1 MFCKDEGPED
11 EEGSGL
17 VIGIWQ
23 WLITEADVM
32 FLRLDWK
39 LARIPCGLNGH
50 WALSWKGEE
59 TQRGPHRMATGFVN
73 NHTPQLAP
81 VTAALTT
88 TLDWTVTGNKTGLP
102 DNHQLSGWTEKLER
116 FPKPTLHGNRSW
128 VLSAANLPTTM
139 FWIPGNHYTWEAC
152 SANRDGQRGSNPSVS
167 VFPMTISTASP
178 QPVLQKE
185 NKLGLMKLAT
195 KFCLK
200 TKLTYLSLSNMP
212 TELLAGYI
220 LHSQQNAENT
230 FQDFVKLW
238 SIQFCY
244 SNKQIYFL
252 LTKNCTDYND
262 PYLIS
267 LSLVT
272 VA

>member
-11 EEGSGL
+11 EEGNGL

-88 TLDWTVTGNKTGLP
+88 TLDWTVTGNRTGLP
-102 DNHQLSGWTEKLER
+102 DNRQLWLDWEARTL
-116 FPKPTLHGNRSW
+116 PK
-128 VLSAANLPTTM
+128 ANLAWKQILSTVCCQSTHDHVLNPRKPLHLRSMLCKQRWSERVQSFCQCLPHDRINRQPTAVASKGEQTG
-139 FWIPGNHYTWEAC
+139 FDE
-152 SANRDGQRGSNPSVS
+152 
-167 VFPMTISTASP
+167 ISYQVLP
-178 QPVLQKE
+178 QDQ
-185 NKLGLMKLAT
+185 T
-195 KFCLK
+195 H
-200 TKLTYLSLSNMP
+200 LSLTNMP
-212 TELLAGYI
+212 AELLAGYI